1 MLDSEIIAFVN
12 GFAHKSP
19 IFDHLVDLTI
29 GRPLLKA
36 GPVTGLLWYLWFR
49 DERLETR
56 QRLVAAVIMS
66 VVALFLARALALSL
80 PFRARPLSDPA
91 INFVMP
97 YGIDGNDDLIN
108 WSSFPSDHGALFF
121 ALAAGFLVVSRRWGV
136 AALLFSTF
144 MICLPRLY
152 AGYHYPSDLLA
163 GAAIGI
169 ACGGATVIAGFTD
182 RLAAPALR
190 LLRAR
195 PELYYTSLFFV
206 TFEITNNFNDVR
218 HAAGDAVKLLAM
230 ALH

>member
-1 MLDSEIIAFVN
+1 MLDTEIIAFVN

-19 IFDHLVDLTI
+19 ILDHLVDLTI

-36 GPVTGLLWYLWFR
+36 GPFTGLLWYLWFR

-56 QRLVAAVIMS
+56 QRLVAIVVMS

-80 PFRARPLSDPA
+80 PFRARPLSDPT

-97 YGIDGNDDLIN
+97 YGIDGSDDLIN
-108 WSSFPSDHGALFF
+108 WSAFPSDHAALFF
-121 ALAAGFLVVSRRWGV
+121 ALAAGFLLVSRGWGV

-152 AGYHYPSDLLA
+152 AGYHSPSDLLA

-169 ACGGATVIAGFTD
+169 ACGGSIAIAGFSE
-182 RLAAPALR
+182 RMAAPALR
-190 LLRAR
+190 LLRVR
-195 PELYYTSLFFV
+195 PALYYTLLFFV

-218 HAAGDAVKLLAM
+218 RAAGDALKLFAM